1 VISFLEGEVAERS
14 GGRVVIAVGG
24 VGYEVQ
30 VPASTLAALP
40 PVGRTARI
48 HTRMVV
54 RDDAMTL
61 FGFGSPDERELF
73 DLLVTVNGI
82 GPKVALSF
90 LSVLSPDAFRR
101 AVSAGDV
108 AALTVVPGVGKKV
121 AQRVVLDLKDRLG
134 GDDVVVV
141 DGPLADVREALL
153 ALGLSPQEA
162 SEAMAG
168 LPSNGGRST
177 EDLLRDALQRMG
189 GTRADGA
196 GVG

>member
-1 VISFLEGEVAERS
+1 MISFLEGEVVERA

-24 VGYEVQ
+24 VGYEIQ
-30 VPASTLAALP
+30 VPASTLASLP
-40 PVGRTARI
+40 PVGKRARV
-48 HTRMVV
+48 HTRMIV

-61 FGFGSPDERELF
+61 FGFGSPEERELF
-73 DLLVTVNGI
+73 DLLVTVNGV

-90 LSVLSPDAFRR
+90 VSVLTPDAFRR

-108 AALTVVPGVGKKV
+108 AALTVVPGVGRKV

-134 GDDVVVV
+134 GEDVVIVE
-141 DGPLADVREALL
+141 GPLADVRDALL
-153 ALGLSPQEA
+153 ALGLSPTEA

-189 GTRADGA
+189 GTRADEA
-196 GVG
+196 GGG

>member
-1 VISFLEGEVAERS
+1 MISFLEGEVAERS

-40 PVGRTARI
+40 PVGRSARI

-61 FGFGSPDERELF
+61 FGFGSADERELF

-82 GPKVALSF
+82 GPRVALSF

-141 DGPLADVREALL
+141 DGPLADVRDALL

-162 SEAMAG
+162 SAAMAG
-168 LPSNGGRST
+168 LPSNGGHST